1 MPNRTDSQSNQI
13 PQFIP
18 GYGPTSMWKEVDRYE
33 PTELHLPKRAQ
44 KHPQKVATIQ
54 EAVERSQLKDGMRI
68 SFHHHLRMGDLV
80 VAQVLE
86 VVTAMGIK
94 DLTLCVSSVMGPA
107 CQAVLDAIK
116 AKTVSAI
123 ETTGLKE
130 PLSSAISDE
139 ILDTPV
145 IFRSHGGRARA
156 IEMGQTPIDVAF
168 IAASAV
174 DEQGSLYGTVGKN
187 FFGSMGYA
195 QVDAL
200 HAQTVVAITDTFIEK
215 TDQVFGSISGEF
227 VDWIVAV
234 PAIGDASLM
243 SGGSLSLSKSPTNQ
257 LIASLAMQTL
267 IASGAIKGGFNYQ
280 SGSGGVSLLVST
292 MLGSYLKERGIVGG
306 FASGGITAALVEMA
320 QQKLFERLW
329 DVQSFDAESAR
340 SLAINAFHHEMDAS
354 LYANPYHPNCIAH
367 QLDVM
372 ILSATEVDLS
382 FNINSISGTN
392 GRIIGALGGAPDTA
406 WGSRLV
412 VVVMPS
418 FRNRIPTIHP
428 HVNLICTPGCDVDVV
443 VTERGVAVNPR
454 REDLTRQLQ
463 DGGIPLSSIE
473 NLMNHTF
480 QITGRP
486 SYPQRKGPIRAIVES
501 RDGAVLDLLRG
512 K

>member
-1 MPNRTDSQSNQI
+1 MPRRTDYRKLKIPSNI
-13 PQFIP
+13 A
-18 GYGPTSMWKEVDRYE
+18 GYGPTVAWKEVDHYE
-33 PTELHLPKRAQ
+33 PTEFHLSKRTQ
-44 KHPQKVATIQ
+44 KHPQKVASIQ
-54 EAVERSQLKDGMRI
+54 EAIERSHLKDGMRI

-80 VAQVLE
+80 VAKVLE
-86 VVTAMGIK
+86 VLTAMGIK

-107 CQAVLDAIK
+107 CSAVLDAIK

-130 PLSSAISDE
+130 PLSSAISE
-139 ILDTPV
+139 GILDTPV
-145 IFRSHGGRARA
+145 VFRSHGGRARA

-168 IAASAV
+168 LAASAI
-174 DEQGSLYGTVGKN
+174 DEEGNLYGTLGKN
-187 FFGSMGYA
+187 LFGSMGYA

-200 HAQTVVAITDTFIEK
+200 HAQTVVAITDAFVEK
-215 TDQVFGSISGEF
+215 TDQTFPSISGEF
-227 VDWIVAV
+227 VDWIVTV

-257 LIASLAMQTL
+257 LIASLAIEVL
-267 IASGAIKGGFNYQ
+267 VASGAIKRGFNYQ

-292 MLGSYLKERGIVGG
+292 MLGSYLKEQGIAGG

-320 QQKLFERLW
+320 QQRLFERLW
-329 DVQSFDAESAR
+329 DVQSFDAQSAR

-354 LYANPYHPNCIAH
+354 MYANPYHPNCIAH

-382 FNINSISGTN
+382 FNINSVSGTN

-406 WGSRLV
+406 WGSKLV

-428 HVNLICTPGCDVDVV
+428 QVNLICTPGCDVDVV

-454 REDLTRQLQ
+454 REDLVGQLQ
-463 DGGIPLSSIE
+463 DGGIALSSIE
-473 NLMNHTF
+473 DLMNHTF
-480 QITGRP
+480 QITGQP
-486 SYPQRKGPIRAIVES
+486 SYPQRKGPVRAIVES